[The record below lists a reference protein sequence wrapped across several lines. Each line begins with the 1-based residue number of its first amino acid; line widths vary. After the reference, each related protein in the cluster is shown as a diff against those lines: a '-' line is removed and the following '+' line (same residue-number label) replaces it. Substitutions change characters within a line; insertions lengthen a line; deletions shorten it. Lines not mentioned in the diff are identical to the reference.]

1 MPIVSKE
8 ADLTQPRPFPCLAL
22 DHVYFLGETF
32 IWCLYHLWS
41 WLPGIESFGVDWGA
55 RGRQLLPLP
64 LPLPGLNE
72 LRAPVASHS
81 GAVCYLE
88 NSRAAPARGRKNACR
103 HAWVYLSPRV
113 TVCRPNKAA
122 PTMPGDAMQDCTA
135 EDGKAVRASRS
146 TGNTPIS
153 MHPRGEYSKFT
164 KAHRRVYGHRC
175 TLNSNRELSDYDITH
190 IQTYLPPQVNKY
202 R

>member
-22 DHVYFLGETF
+22 DHVCFLGETF

-55 RGRQLLPLP
+55 RGRQLLLPLP

-88 NSRAAPARGRKNACR
+88 NSRAAPARGRKNACLTCLGVLVTQGHCVQAQQGCSP
-103 HAWVYLSPRV
+103 HARGCHARLH
-113 TVCRPNKAA
+113 
-122 PTMPGDAMQDCTA
+122 
-135 EDGKAVRASRS
+135 SRRWQS
-146 TGNTPIS
+146 S
-153 MHPRGEYSKFT
+153 
-164 KAHRRVYGHRC
+164 
-175 TLNSNRELSDYDITH
+175 
-190 IQTYLPPQVNKY
+190 
-202 R
+202 